1 MFDLSGFFA
10 EWLEAVPSTGILV
23 ATFVVVCV
31 DNRRRPGESII
42 FTEPLFA
49 QIVAQALIA
58 TAIYNLFFHKLAKFP
73 GPFLARSS
81 LVSIPLP
88 LPSDDSSLHES
99 HN

>member
-10 EWLEAVPSTGILV
+10 EWLEAVPSTGVLV

-31 DNRRRPGESII
+31 DRRRPGGSII
-42 FTEPLFA
+42 CTEPLFA

-88 LPSDDSSLHES
+88 LPSDDSSLRES